1 MLNPTNRNN
10 AHIAFTFLDE
20 IIHHPAVL
28 DAVEDIIG
36 PDILCWGTVLFIKE
50 PESEAYVSWHQD
62 LTYTPIK
69 PHDGVS
75 IWLALSPSNRETGC
89 MRMLPGTHRDGIR
102 THQDT
107 FGEHN
112 VLTRGQNID
121 AIDPDNAVDLVL
133 EPGQMSLHHGRT
145 IHGSA
150 PNLGNERRIGV
161 VVQQFIPPHVR
172 ETHGEGYA
180 LNRPRHRQPRSFPP
194 VAAPDR
200 GHEPRKRGG
209 TRQDQRA
216 LGQLPVRGRRADPRV
231 LSATSSLEHHR
242 AAACD
247 YGLADHETD
256 CVARRE
262 IAPPRRY
269 PRAPP
274 HGRPGS
280 A

>member
-1 MLNPTNRNN
+1 MPKRLTQAQVEQYHNDGFVCPVDVMSGEEAIGYRHRLEAAEATYPEMLNPTNRNN

-180 LNRPRHRQPRSFPP
+180 L
-194 VAAPDR
+194 
-200 GHEPRKRGG
+200 
-209 TRQDQRA
+209 T
-216 LGQLPVRGRRADPRV
+216 VRGTDNHGHFRPWQRPTEDMSPE
-231 LSATSSLEHHR
+231 S
-242 AAACD
+242 AAARD
-247 YGLADHETD
+247 KINEHWANFLYAGAEQT
-256 CVARRE
+256 
-262 IAPPRRY
+262 
-269 PRAPP
+269 RAY
-274 HGRPGS
+274 
-280 A
+280 